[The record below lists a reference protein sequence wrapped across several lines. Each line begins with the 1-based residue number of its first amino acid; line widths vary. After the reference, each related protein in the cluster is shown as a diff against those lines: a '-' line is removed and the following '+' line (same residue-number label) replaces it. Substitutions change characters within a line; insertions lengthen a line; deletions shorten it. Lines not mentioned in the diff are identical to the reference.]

1 MDGGRKCLLPFRRF
15 VVFDS
20 HGWMTWF
27 SVRTS
32 LIQLSFPVGDWK
44 EVGIW
49 EETVSGG
56 PDN

>member
-1 MDGGRKCLLPFRRF
+1 MDGGRKYLLHFRRS

-20 HGWMTWF
+20 HGQMTWF

-32 LIQLSFPVGDWK
+32 LTQLSFPVGDWE